1 MDSLLII
8 SAFALVSVLLK
19 LLQIKFRTHRDY
31 NMIIFFILMII
42 GACAMI
48 FSIGFQGLLF
58 KDWLDIIDLVDMSSV
73 IFFGSVVSLMVSFL
87 WKELS

>member
-1 MDSLLII
+1 
-8 SAFALVSVLLK
+8 
-19 LLQIKFRTHRDY
+19 
-31 NMIIFFILMII
+31 
-42 GACAMI
+42 MI